1 MKEKYKFLEE
11 VAIAD
16 VAFESYGKT
25 LRDLFTNSAEALF
38 QTMADIKTV
47 EPLEK
52 RTLSLRHKEIEHLLY
67 DFLSEI
73 IFLKDR
79 DSIVFHESDLEVTK
93 MEDEYMLSATL
104 YCEPI
109 DETKQTLGADVKAVT
124 MHMFKVE
131 ETDEGFKATIVL
143 DV

>member
-1 MKEKYKFLEE
+1 LKYKFLEE

-25 LRDLFTNSAEALF
+25 LRELFTNTAEALYE
-38 QTMADIKTV
+38 TMAETKTV

-52 RTLSLRHKEIEHLLY
+52 RTISLRNKDIEKLLY

-73 IFLKDR
+73 VFLKDR
-79 DSIVFHESDLEVTK
+79 DSIVFRESDLEVTK
-93 MEDEYMLSATL
+93 IDDEYMLSATL
-104 YCEPI
+104 YCQPI
-109 DETKQTLGADVKAVT
+109 DAEIQTLRADVKAVT
-124 MHMFKVE
+124 MHMFKIE
-131 ETDEGFKATIVL
+131 KSEDGYKATVVV

>member
-1 MKEKYKFLEE
+1 MKYKFLEE

-25 LRDLFTNSAEALF
+25 LRELFTNTAEALYE
-38 QTMADIKTV
+38 TMAETKTV

-52 RTLSLRHKEIEHLLY
+52 RTISLRNKDIEKLLY

-73 IFLKDR
+73 VFLKDR
-79 DSIVFHESDLEVTK
+79 DSIVFRESDLEVTK
-93 MEDEYMLSATL
+93 IDDEYMLSATL
-104 YCEPI
+104 YCQPI
-109 DETKQTLGADVKAVT
+109 DAEIQTLRADVKAVT
-124 MHMFKVE
+124 MHMFKIE
-131 ETDEGFKATIVL
+131 KSEDGYKATVVV